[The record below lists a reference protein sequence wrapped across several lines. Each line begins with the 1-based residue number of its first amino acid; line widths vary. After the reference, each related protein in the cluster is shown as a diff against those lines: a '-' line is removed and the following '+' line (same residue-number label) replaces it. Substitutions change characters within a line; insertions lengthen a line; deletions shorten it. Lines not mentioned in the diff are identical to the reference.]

1 MKALVVDDENKSR
14 STLIKSIEK
23 YASDIEIVGDAASVV
38 EALKKIKELQPD
50 LLFLDVHLPD
60 GSGFDILELLPNLH
74 FKIIFVSAY
83 DKYAIDAFKFSA
95 IDYLLKPVEPD
106 LLVRAIEKSKK
117 ENKLQSMEGKLNVLL
132 SNRQQIE
139 KIALPS
145 SNGLELVK
153 VNDII
158 YCQADSNYT
167 IFHLSDGQKILVSR
181 SLKEYDEILSP
192 QGFFRIHQSYLI
204 KLSYVKKYI
213 KGEGGTAILENGK
226 ELDVSRRRKDGFL
239 KAINLSSIIK

>member
-1 MKALVVDDENKSR
+1 MKAIVVDDEKKSR
-14 STLIKSIEK
+14 NTLISSIHR
-23 YASDIEIVGDAASVV
+23 YAPDIEIIGDAASVV
-38 EALKKIKELQPD
+38 EALKKIKELKPD
-50 LLFLDVHLPD
+50 LLFLDVQLPD
-60 GSGFDILELLPNLH
+60 GSGFDILELLPNLE

-83 DKYAIDAFKFSA
+83 DKYAINAFKFSA

-117 ENKLQSMEGKLNVLL
+117 ENQLQSMEGKLNVLL
-132 SNRQQIE
+132 SNRKNVE

-167 IFHLSDGQKILVSR
+167 IFHLLDGQKILVSR

-192 QGFFRIHQSYLI
+192 QGFFRIHQSFLI
-204 KLSYVKKYI
+204 KLSFVKKYI

-226 ELDVSRRRKDGFL
+226 ELDVSRRRKEGFI
-239 KAINLSSIIK
+239 KAISR

>member
-1 MKALVVDDENKSR
+1 MKAIVVDDEKKSR
-14 STLIKSIEK
+14 STLISSINK
-23 YASDIEIVGDAASVV
+23 YAPDIDIIGDAASVV
-38 EALKKIKELQPD
+38 EALKKIKDLQPD
-50 LLFLDVHLPD
+50 LLFLDVQLPD
-60 GSGFDILELLPNLH
+60 GSGFDILELMPNLN

-132 SNRQQIE
+132 SNRKNIE

-145 SNGLELVK
+145 ANGLELVK
-153 VNDII
+153 VNEIV

-167 IFHLSDGQKILVSR
+167 TFYLLDGQKILVSR

-192 QGFFRIHQSYLI
+192 QGFFRIHQSFLI

-213 KGEGGTAILENGK
+213 KGEGGTVILENGK
-226 ELDVSRRRKDGFL
+226 ELDVSRRRKESFL
-239 KAINLSSIIK
+239 KAINR

>member
-14 STLIKSIEK
+14 ITLIKSIEK
-23 YASDIEIVGDAASVV
+23 YTSDIEIVGDAASVV

-50 LLFLDVHLPD
+50 LLFLDVQLPD
-60 GSGFDILELLPNLH
+60 GSGFDILELLPNLN

-106 LLVRAIEKSKK
+106 LLIRAIEKSKK
-117 ENKLQSMEGKLNVLL
+117 EDKLQSMEGKLNVLL
-132 SNRQQIE
+132 SNRKNIE

-153 VNDII
+153 VNEII

-167 IFHLSDGQKILVSR
+167 LFHLLDGQKILVSR
-181 SLKEYDEILSP
+181 SLKEYDEILSS
-192 QGFFRIHQSYLI
+192 QGFYRIHQSYLI
-204 KLSYVKKYI
+204 KLSFVKKYL
-213 KGEGGTAILENGK
+213 KGEGGTVILENGK
-226 ELDVSRRRKDGFL
+226 ELDVSRRRKEGFL
-239 KAINLSSIIK
+239 KAINR

>member
-14 STLIKSIEK
+14 NTLIKSIEK
-23 YASDIEIVGDAASVV
+23 YTSDIEIVGDAASVV

-50 LLFLDVHLPD
+50 LLFLDVQLPD
-60 GSGFDILELLPNLH
+60 GSGFDILELLPNLN

-117 ENKLQSMEGKLNVLL
+117 EDKLQSMEGKLNVLL
-132 SNRQQIE
+132 SNRKNIE

-145 SNGLELVK
+145 ANGLELVK
-153 VNDII
+153 VNEII

-167 IFHLSDGQKILVSR
+167 LFHLLDGQKILVSR
-181 SLKEYDEILSP
+181 SLKEYDEILSS

-204 KLSYVKKYI
+204 KLSFVKKYL
-213 KGEGGTAILENGK
+213 KGEGGTVILENGK

-239 KAINLSSIIK
+239 KAINR